1 MTKFEKELINTA
13 NHLSNSKI
21 RVVAVYT
28 ECWKGLSINTV
39 ASFEEYLKKLT
50 NENSKRLN
58 CFNDEKNQV
67 SLVANYDLR
76 FPIRIENTKA
86 LDAVYNYVQ
95 DLESLMAWNNVMI
108 LL

>member
-1 MTKFEKELINTA
+1 MTKFEKELIIA
-13 NHLSNSKI
+13 AHFLSNDKI
-21 RVVAVYT
+21 KVVAVYT
-28 ECWKGLSINTV
+28 ECWKGLSINPV

-58 CFNDEKNQV
+58 CFNEKKDQV

-95 DLESLMAWNNVMI
+95 DLESLMVSNK
-108 LL
+108 